1 MIYLVFE
8 PLREGHA
15 SYTHVQEIIDGLA
28 NEGWRVGLITPRY
41 DDTAALP
48 GAVTRFM
55 GMCGVWWRFLFAGR
69 PDVVYARM
77 HFGLFPPALK
87 CRVLRIPLAIEV
99 NGPVEDLYIAWPALR
114 PFKALFD
121 TLTLWPVRIASLICC
136 VTHGLERLMASRVPK
151 PSSQVRIVLP
161 NGANTQ
167 LFRPGLPR
175 PAGLVLPE
183 RYAIFFGTMAPWQG
197 LKPLLQA
204 ATSADWPDGLE
215 LVFVGDGRLK
225 PDVRRAAE
233 MNRHI
238 HYLDRVGY
246 RDMPALIANAS
257 MSFVLT
263 SDCRGRAKSGLLPIK
278 MFESLACG
286 TPVIATNQ
294 PEQAEFLAAADAG
307 PLLESTTPQTI
318 CAAAQ
323 RLLQDPQAARAAA
336 QRGRRLIETDYTW
349 ASTAKRLSNT
359 LREQIATNSDNKI
372 K

>member
-1 MIYLVFE
+1 MTGMSAASSRPTLIYLVFE

-41 DDTAALP
+41 EDTAALP
-48 GAVTRFM
+48 GAVTRLM

-77 HFGLFPPALK
+77 HFGLFLPALK
-87 CRVLRIPLAIEV
+87 CRALRIPLAIEV
-99 NGPVEDLYIAWPALR
+99 NGPIEDLYIAWPALR

-183 RYAIFFGTMAPWQG
+183 RYAIFFGTMAPWQAETG
-197 LKPLLQA
+197 CATRRRDEPAHSLSRPCPL
-204 ATSADWPDGLE
+204 S
-215 LVFVGDGRLK
+215 
-225 PDVRRAAE
+225 
-233 MNRHI
+233 
-238 HYLDRVGY
+238 
-246 RDMPALIANAS
+246 
-257 MSFVLT
+257 
-263 SDCRGRAKSGLLPIK
+263 
-278 MFESLACG
+278 
-286 TPVIATNQ
+286 
-294 PEQAEFLAAADAG
+294 
-307 PLLESTTPQTI
+307 
-318 CAAAQ
+318 
-323 RLLQDPQAARAAA
+323 
-336 QRGRRLIETDYTW
+336 
-349 ASTAKRLSNT
+349 
-359 LREQIATNSDNKI
+359 
-372 K
+372 